1 MSMDFDSDILRVQA
15 RIDQILGVQPQ
26 DDWIVPPVDN
36 APQSGR
42 FASMVQQALGN
53 QQGAPAFAPLPPAQ
67 IDSLVQSSAAT
78 WGVDPDLIRAVMANE
93 SAFNPNATSK
103 AGAQGLMQLMPET
116 AASLGV
122 TNGYDPEQNVWGGT
136 RYLRSML
143 DRFGGD
149 LTKAIAAY
157 NAGPNAVERYGGV
170 PPYAE
175 TQAYVENVLDSY
187 QQYKNAQQSGA
198 PQIDTQR

>member
-15 RIDQILGVQPQ
+15 RIDQILGIPPDDGYAAQP
-26 DDWIVPPVDN
+26 PLN
-36 APQSGR
+36 TPQTGR
-42 FASMVQQALGN
+42 FASMVQQAVNSDTGSA
-53 QQGAPAFAPLPPAQ
+53 APVPPEQ
-67 IDSLVQSSAAT
+67 IDALVQQNSQT

-93 SAFNPNATSK
+93 SAFNPNATST

-122 TNGYDPEQNVWGGT
+122 TDAYNPEQNVWGGT
-136 RYLRSML
+136 RYLRGML
-143 DRFGGD
+143 DRFGGN
-149 LTKAIAAY
+149 LTKAVAAY

-175 TQAYVENVLDSY
+175 TQSYVENVLNSY
-187 QQYKNAQQSGA
+187 QQYKNAQA
-198 PQIDTQR
+198 NPIPPVDTTR

>member
-1 MSMDFDSDILRVQA
+1 MSMEFESDILRVQA
-15 RIDQILGVQPQ
+15 RINQIMGVQPEE
-26 DDWIVPPVDN
+26 DYMVPPVDN
-36 APQSGR
+36 APQTGR

-53 QQGAPAFAPLPPAQ
+53 QQGAAAPLPPAQ
-67 IDSLVQSSAAT
+67 IDRLVQSNSQT
-78 WGVDPDLIRAVMANE
+78 WGVDPNLIRAVMANE
-93 SAFNPNATSK
+93 SGFDPNATSK
-103 AGAQGLMQLMPET
+103 TGAQGLMQLMPET

-122 TNGYDPEQNVWGGT
+122 TNAYDPEQNVWGGA

-149 LTKAIAAY
+149 VTKAVAAY
-157 NAGPNAVERYGGV
+157 NAGPNAVERHGGV

-175 TQAYVENVLDSY
+175 TQSYVENVLGTY

-198 PQIDTQR
+198 PPLDTTR

>member
-1 MSMDFDSDILRVQA
+1 MSMDFESDILRVQA
-15 RIDQILGVQPQ
+15 RIDQILGVTP
-26 DDWIVPPVDN
+26 DEASAGPSTAN
-36 APQSGR
+36 APQTGR
-42 FASMVQQALGN
+42 FASMVQQAMN
-53 QQGAPAFAPLPPAQ
+53 QPQPQANAPVPPAQ
-67 IDSLVQSSAAT
+67 IDALVQSNSAT

-93 SAFNPNATSK
+93 SGFNANATSS

-122 TNGYDPEQNVWGGT
+122 TNPYDPEQNVWGGT

-149 LTKAIAAY
+149 VTKAVAAY
-157 NAGPNAVERYGGV
+157 NAGPNAVESHNGV

-175 TQAYVENVLDSY
+175 TQSYVENVLNSY
-187 QQYKNAQQSGA
+187 QQYKNAQQS
-198 PQIDTQR
+198 PVRPIDTTR